1 LIKAK
6 INSNSLLMLKKKLKA
21 LEDLSKQEL
30 SNELGR
36 MALDSSRRAK
46 KAVPVNKS
54 PLINSIGV
62 ERLTK
67 TSLSVFAKAKYAP
80 YVEFG
85 TGRFVTLEDMK
96 QLGIPDSYAAQ
107 FKGAK
112 DGYMRAQPFF
122 FISIR
127 KAFAEGLKRVE
138 AIIKKEIK

>member
-1 LIKAK
+1 
-6 INSNSLLMLKKKLKA
+6 
-21 LEDLSKQEL
+21 
-30 SNELGR
+30 
-36 MALDSSRRAK
+36 LDSSRRAK
-46 KAVPVNKS
+46 KTAPVDTGNLK
-54 PLINSIGV
+54 NSIGV

-85 TGRFVTLEDMK
+85 TGKVNLEDMK

-112 DGYMRAQPFF
+112 SGHMRAQPYF

>member
-1 LIKAK
+1 
-6 INSNSLLMLKKKLKA
+6 MLKKKLKA

-46 KAVPVNKS
+46 KAVPVDTGNLK
-54 PLINSIGV
+54 NSIGV

-67 TSLSVFAKAKYAP
+67 TSLSIFAKAKYAP

-85 TGRFVTLEDMK
+85 TGKVNLEDMK
-96 QLGIPDSYAAQ
+96 QLGIPVSYAEQ

-112 DGYMRAQPFF
+112 AGYMRPQPYF

>member
-1 LIKAK
+1 
-6 INSNSLLMLKKKLKA
+6 MLKKKLKA

-54 PLINSIGV
+54 ALINSIGV

-67 TSLSVFAKAKYAP
+67 TSLSIFAKAKYAP

-85 TGRFVTLEDMK
+85 TGRFVTLDDMK
-96 QLGIPDSYAAQ
+96 ELGIPDSYAAQ

-112 DGYMRAQPFF
+112 AGYMRPQPYF

-127 KAFAEGLKRVE
+127 KAFAEGLERVE

>member
-46 KAVPVNKS
+46 KTAPVDTGNLK
-54 PLINSIGV
+54 NSIGV

-85 TGRFVTLEDMK
+85 TGKVNLEDMK

-112 DGYMRAQPFF
+112 SGHMRAQPYF

>member
-1 LIKAK
+1 
-6 INSNSLLMLKKKLKA
+6 MLKKKLKA

>member
-1 LIKAK
+1 
-6 INSNSLLMLKKKLKA
+6 MLKKKLKA

-46 KAVPVNKS
+46 KTAPVDTGNLK
-54 PLINSIGV
+54 NSIGV

-85 TGRFVTLEDMK
+85 TGKVTLEDMK

-112 DGYMRAQPFF
+112 SGHMRAQPYF

-127 KAFAEGLKRVE
+127 KAFAEGLKLVE

>member
-1 LIKAK
+1 
-6 INSNSLLMLKKKLKA
+6 MLKKKLKA

-54 PLINSIGV
+54 ALINSIGV

-67 TSLSVFAKAKYAP
+67 TSLSIFAKAKYAP

-85 TGRFVTLEDMK
+85 TGQYVTLDDMK
-96 QLGIPDSYAAQ
+96 ELGIPDSYAAQ
-107 FKGAK
+107 FKGSK
-112 DGYMRAQPFF
+112 PGYMRPQPFF

>member
-1 LIKAK
+1 
-6 INSNSLLMLKKKLKA
+6 MLKKKLKA

-54 PLINSIGV
+54 ALINSIGV

>member
-1 LIKAK
+1 
-6 INSNSLLMLKKKLKA
+6 M
-21 LEDLSKQEL
+21 SKQEL